1 MSVPVYSIVVP
12 VYNEA
17 GSLRELHARLAE
29 VMRPLGEPYELILVD
44 DGSTDD
50 SLALIKELA
59 AADKA
64 VKAVS
69 LSRNFGHQA
78 ALGAGLDRASGRAVI
93 FMDADLQ
100 HPPRCIPE
108 MISRWREGY
117 EVVGTIRRDPPGTG
131 ALKRLPSRIFY
142 KLMDKIS
149 DLHLPAGAADF
160 RLVGPRAAAALRGM
174 RERARFFRGLSRWVG
189 YRQCWVEFTADV
201 RFSGSSGY
209 SLAKMTR
216 LALDGVTSF
225 STSPLRLSVYFGLV
239 CAALSFA
246 YIVYALYIKFFHQA
260 VLGWTSTLI
269 AVLFLGGVQLVSI
282 GILGEYV
289 GRIYEEAKGRK
300 PYLVAE
306 EIGFPGNNG

>member
-1 MSVPVYSIVVP
+1 MAVTVYSIVIP

-17 GSLRELHARLAE
+17 GSLRELHSRLTE
-29 VMRPLGEPYELILVD
+29 VMRSVGEGYEVILVD
-44 DGSTDD
+44 DGSSDD
-50 SLALIKELA
+50 SLQVMKELGA
-59 AADKA
+59 SDQA
-64 VKAVS
+64 VRIVS

-78 ALGAGLDRASGRAVI
+78 ALSAGLDRASGSAVI

-108 MISRWREGY
+108 MIRRWKQGC
-117 EVVGTIRRDPPGTG
+117 EVVGTIRLDPPGTG
-131 ALKRLPSRIFY
+131 PLKKYPSRLFY

-174 RERARFFRGLSRWVG
+174 KERNRFFRGLARWVG
-189 YRQCWVEFTADV
+189 YRQCWVEYTAEP
-201 RFSGSSGY
+201 RFSGGSKY
-209 SLAKMTR
+209 SLGKMAR

-225 STSPLRLSVYFGLV
+225 STSPLRLSVYLGLA

-246 YIVYALYIKFFHQA
+246 YIIYALYIKLFHQA
-260 VLGWTSTLI
+260 IIGWTSILI

-282 GILGEYV
+282 GILGEYI
-289 GRIYEEAKGRK
+289 GRLYEEAKGRQL
-300 PYLVAE
+300 YLVSE
-306 EIGFPGNNG
+306 ESGFPEKNA